1 MPPKKI
7 KLSDL
12 ETELHLTSEELM
24 EKLPEAGIKVSA
36 RIKTLSE
43 EEVEKFRQYIQKK
56 NVSLTEVRKGDIV
69 EKRVQTSVIRRRK
82 VETPPPPAPAL
93 AAPTPEPPKKE
104 AAKSGAPK
112 VPEEKKS
119 KADKPKI
126 NVVVEEKPRPAS
138 ELSQKTSEEELLK
151 QKEKS
156 VVQKTLAEEEEL
168 AKKRRKAFI
177 QRRSE
182 EFDIHGFNRAE
193 RIYQPKKKKAV
204 VLDRSK
210 MQSTQITMPKA
221 SKRVVKM
228 SGQITVGDLA
238 AQLKIKSS
246 DVIKKLMQLGTML
259 TVNQSLDVDMATL
272 VAQSYEYEIQNEVLT
287 ETDLL
292 KREASQPAETFKLRP
307 PVVTIMGHVDHG
319 KTTLLDAIR
328 KSDVAL
334 GEAGGIT
341 QHIGA
346 YMVDVGDNRTITF
359 IDTPGHEAFSAMRA
373 RGAKTTDIV
382 VLVVAADDGVMPQ
395 TKEAIA
401 HAREAQAPI
410 MVALNKIDKPG
421 VQVDRVKKQLADLD
435 LLAEDWGG
443 KTVVA
448 PVSAK
453 ANKGVKELL
462 ELILLQADILELKA
476 NPGQLAEGV
485 VLEAKVSRGLG
496 PVATVLIQQGTL
508 KKGDVL
514 IAGTVFGKVRLLV
527 DDRGRQLKEALPSYA
542 VEVSG
547 LESVPQ
553 AGDPFYCFKNEQD
566 ARALVELRI
575 QKQKQ
580 EEQKPEESKV
590 TLEGLYA
597 KMKEGEVEE
606 FKIIVKAD
614 VQGSVEVMKQTIEK
628 ISTPKV
634 KMNVIYHS
642 TGAISESD
650 VNLASASGAVI
661 IGFNMRPD
669 PKAQELAKA
678 QKVDIKLYSIIYDV
692 IDDLKKA
699 MLGKLEP
706 TIQETVL
713 GRVEVRNIFKVSKVG
728 TVAGCSVVSGK
739 VTRTCKVRLLR
750 DSVVIYTGKVISLKR
765 FKDDAKEVLQ
775 GYECGIGLENYNDV
789 KEGDVIEAFIVEEVA
804 ATLGSDVRE

>member
-7 KLSDL
+7 KFSDL
-12 ETELHLTSEELM
+12 ATELHLTPEILAQRIS
-24 EKLPEAGIKVSA
+24 EAGIKVSP
-36 RIKTLSE
+36 RVKTLSE
-43 EEVEKFRQYIQKK
+43 EQAEALRQYVQKK
-56 NVSLTEVRKGDIV
+56 GVSLTEVRKGDIV

-82 VETPPPPAPAL
+82 VELPPA
-93 AAPTPEPPKKE
+93 APETATKE
-104 AAKSGAPK
+104 APKSVAPAKAPEK
-112 VPEEKKS
+112 VPAKPSEETKPS
-119 KADKPKI
+119 ARVKPKI
-126 NVVVEEKPRPAS
+126 NVIVEEKQKPAPV
-138 ELSQKTSEEELLK
+138 LSEEELVK
-151 QKEKS
+151 QKEKAAI
-156 VVQKTLAEEEEL
+156 QKALVEEEEL

-177 QRRSE
+177 QKRSE

-193 RIYQPKKKKAV
+193 RIYQPKKKKATV
-204 VLDRSK
+204 IDRSK
-210 MQSTQITMPKA
+210 MQATQITVPKA
-221 SKRVVKM
+221 SKRVIKM
-228 SGQITVGDLA
+228 SGQITVTDLA
-238 AQLKIKSS
+238 AQLKAKTGE
-246 DVIKKLMQLGTML
+246 VIKKLMQMGTMV
-259 TVNQSLDVDMATL
+259 TANQSVDVVAAT
-272 VAQSYEYEIQNEVLT
+272 VIAQGYDYEVQNEVIT
-287 ETDLL
+287 ESDIL
-292 KREASQPAETFKLRP
+292 KREAPEPQALKLRP

-346 YMVDVGDNRTITF
+346 YMVDVGNNRTITF

-382 VLVVAADDGVMPQ
+382 ILVVAADDGIMPQ

-401 HAREAQAPI
+401 HAREANVPI

-421 VQVDRVKKQLADLD
+421 VQIDRVKKQLADLD

-453 ANKGVKELL
+453 ANKGIKELL

-476 NPGQLAEGV
+476 SPDQLAEGV
-485 VLEAKVSRGLG
+485 VLEAKVARGLG
-496 PVATVLIQQGTL
+496 PVATVLIQQGIL

-514 IAGTVFGKVRLLV
+514 VAGTVFGKVRLLI
-527 DDRGRQLKEALPSYA
+527 DDRGRQLKEALPSFA

-547 LESVPQ
+547 LENVPQ
-553 AGDPFYCFKNEQD
+553 AGDHFYCFKNEQE
-566 ARALVELRI
+566 ARKLTDLRI

-580 EEQKPEESKV
+580 EEQKPEAEKI

-597 KMKEGEVEE
+597 KMQEGEVQEL
-606 FKIIVKAD
+606 KVIVKAD
-614 VQGSVEVMKQTIEK
+614 VQGSVEVIKQTIEK
-628 ISTPKV
+628 LSTPQV
-634 KMNVIYHS
+634 RMNVIY
-642 TGAISESD
+642 TAAGAVSESD
-650 VNLASASGAVI
+650 VNLAAASGAVI
-661 IGFNMRPD
+661 IGFNIRPD

-678 QKVDIKLYSIIYDV
+678 QKVDIKLYSIIYEV

-706 TIQETVL
+706 KTQEIVL
-713 GRVEVRNIFKVSKVG
+713 GRAEVRNVFKVSKVG
-728 TVAGCSVVSGK
+728 TVAGCAVVSGK

-750 DSVVIYTGKVISLKR
+750 DSVVIFTGKVASLKR

-804 ATLGSDVRE
+804 PTLPS